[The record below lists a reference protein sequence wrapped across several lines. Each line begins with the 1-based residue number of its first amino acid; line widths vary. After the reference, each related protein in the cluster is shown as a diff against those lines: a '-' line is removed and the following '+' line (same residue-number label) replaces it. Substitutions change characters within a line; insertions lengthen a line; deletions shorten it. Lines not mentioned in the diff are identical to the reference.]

1 MGKAKVFALFLLA
14 CAALA
19 GADRYE
25 LKVRL
30 DPPAQRLEVE
40 GLMTVRP
47 RGAGARE
54 LVWFLNRQVQVLELK
69 GPQVAGWEFNRNPAP
84 SQAPFQEAGLLK
96 VRLRAPLAAGAALRF
111 RLRYAGTLIRWPLGN
126 PDRFGAPWTE
136 LGRSAFWYPCQW
148 DGHPFTFRLEV
159 RCPREFA
166 LAGYGPFQGPEGR
179 QTLEWNR
186 PVEDL
191 VLLAAPRNRLR
202 LTAASGARV
211 VSLDLLEPTAQRL
224 AKAMGDLM
232 GLMQRR
238 LGRLDGETFTLV
250 QAPRPGGGTYARAG
264 LLVLDGLDEQRLTGQ
279 YQEVLQ
285 RAAHEAAHAWWHY
298 APEDTWEDWLNESF
312 AEYTALAALR
322 DLQGEP
328 GYQRAIAAKR
338 RACEGL
344 PRLWEFP
351 RSSPQAWSVMGNKGV
366 VLLAELEEVMGRETF
381 SAFCRDLAARRINET
396 ARLMDLLEARAGKGI
411 REAFQRRIMSL

>member
-1 MGKAKVFALFLLA
+1 MGQAKVLALFLLL

-40 GLMTVRP
+40 GVMTVRP
-47 RGAGARE
+47 RDGGALE
-54 LVWFLNRQVQVLELK
+54 LVWFLNRQVEVLELK
-69 GPQVAGWEFNRNPAP
+69 GPQVAGWEFNRGATAAQP
-84 SQAPFQEAGLLK
+84 PFQEAGLLK
-96 VRLRAPLAAGAALRF
+96 VRLRAPLAPGAALRF

-126 PDRFGAPWTE
+126 PDRLGAPWTE
-136 LGRSAFWYPCQW
+136 LGRSAFWYPCRW
-148 DGHPFTFRLEV
+148 DGNPFTFRLEV
-159 RCPREFA
+159 RCPRDFA

-179 QTLEWNR
+179 QTLEWSR

-202 LTAASGARV
+202 ITAAGGARV
-211 VSLDLLEPTAQRL
+211 VSLDLAEPTAQRL
-224 AKAMGDLM
+224 AKATGELMDLM
-232 GLMQRR
+232 QER
-238 LGRLDGETFTLV
+238 LGRLEGETLTVV

-264 LLVLDGLDEQRLTGQ
+264 LLVLDGLDEPRLTAQ

-285 RAAHEAAHAWWHY
+285 RVAHEAAHAWWHF

-312 AEYTALAALR
+312 AEYSALAALR
-322 DLQGEP
+322 ELQGEA

-338 RACEGL
+338 RACAGL

-351 RSSPQAWSVMGNKGV
+351 RNSNQAWSVMGNKGV
-366 VLLAELEEVMGRETF
+366 VLLAELEELMGRDPF
-381 SAFCRDLAARRINET
+381 SAFCRELAARRVNQT
-396 ARLMDLLEARAGKGI
+396 ARLMELLEARAGKGI